1 MRVSYLNCDFCHAST
16 LTDKEATMFTNV
28 DRKALGGKEIHIC
41 NKCIVD
47 AWKALDGK
55 GKNFYLRA
63 TVEGRCFEEVKS

>member
-1 MRVSYLNCDFCHAST
+1 
-16 LTDKEATMFTNV
+16 MFTNV

-55 GKNFYLRA
+55 GNNFYLRA